1 MPPNPFSSV
10 AGVGAPAWPGP
21 GRYPLPLETWGFAIL
36 LSVLGLL
43 ILMYL
48 VLRFRHP
55 QGRRWV
61 EGYMSA
67 AGVDLAFLLAGVLMV
82 VWLHLKD
89 PLGNRSALAI
99 YRTILDGYWL
109 TFAIPIVTVGSSVHS
124 STRGGVPWRIP
135 SIVVA
140 AAIFFAIFA
149 YYYYYGI
156 PAP

>member
-1 MPPNPFSSV
+1 VPPNPFSSV
-10 AGVGAPAWPGP
+10 VGMGAPAWPGP
-21 GRYPLPLETWGFAIL
+21 GRYPLPLGTWAFAIL

-43 ILMYL
+43 VLMYL

-55 QGRRWV
+55 QGQRWV

-67 AGVDLAFLLAGVLMV
+67 AGVDLAFLFAAVLTV

-99 YRTILDGYWL
+99 YQTILDGYWL

-124 STRGGVPWRIP
+124 STRGGVPWRVP

-149 YYYYYGI
+149 YYYYYAI